1 MAPTA
6 VAENQ
11 DSFIEYFLL
20 GYLIAQIGYGLS
32 PLDELNADI
41 AKLKGDALFMER
53 WMLLNDDPESLEKAE
68 AHLSRIQK
76 ELQAK
81 EKKRKRTVLWFIPAI
96 TVINTGA
103 ILLFEWL
110 RKD

>member
-1 MAPTA
+1 
-6 VAENQ
+6 
-11 DSFIEYFLL
+11 
-20 GYLIAQIGYGLS
+20 
-32 PLDELNADI
+32 
-41 AKLKGDALFMER
+41 MER
-53 WMLLNDDPESLEKAE
+53 WMLLNDAPESLEKAE